1 MSISNVTGR
10 GTCRRLEIRVDG
22 IVQGVGFRPFVHLLA
37 GRLGLGGWVGN
48 DAQGVVIEAEGDAGA
63 LDRLVESLS
72 AEAPPLAVVER
83 VSVREIDLRGEGT
96 FRIAGSANGGR
107 RSALVSPD
115 VATCADCLAEI
126 ADPSARRY
134 RYPFTNC
141 TNCGP
146 RFTITTTV
154 PYDRPNTTMAGF
166 PMCAGCAAEYGD
178 PSDRRFHAQPI
189 CCPGCGPQLALVAP
203 DGTALPVGD
212 PLTEAAARLRA
223 GQILAVKGLGGYHL
237 AVLAGDEQAAARLR
251 QRKHRDDKPFAVMV
265 ADVAVARGWCQVS
278 AEEQALLESPA
289 RPVVLLER
297 RDDGSVAPS
306 VAPGNRRLG
315 VMLPYTG
322 LHHLLAAEV
331 GEPFV
336 LTSGNL
342 SDEPIVHDDDEARPR
357 LGDIADVFLTHDR
370 RIHSRVDDSVTRVFR
385 GREIVL
391 RRSRGYAPRPV
402 ALPWE
407 FPRPVLACGAELK
420 HTFCLGKGHHAFVS
434 HHIGDLENYETWRS
448 FTSGVEHFERL
459 FDIRPEV
466 VAHDL
471 HPEYLST
478 KYAADLDEARAGHLA
493 LTGVQHH
500 HAHVA
505 ACLADNGET
514 GPVIG
519 VAFDGL
525 GWGTD
530 GTVWGGEILVAD
542 LASFERVGH
551 LETVAMPGGAAAIRE
566 PWRMAA
572 AWLDAIYGTD
582 IPSGL
587 AIRVRNEA
595 RWDDVCAV
603 ARSGV
608 ASPLTSS
615 AGRLFD
621 AVAALCGIRD
631 VIRYEGQAAVEL
643 EQRADPEALGRYP
656 LPVEGSLTRLSGI
669 IPTKRASGPPGGPA
683 EPRLRLRASDLV
695 RAAAEDLLGGAPA
708 GVVAARFHRGL
719 ADGVVAAC
727 RAVRAERSLATVAC
741 SGGVFQN
748 ALLLGLV
755 VDGLEADGFRVLLH
769 SRVPTNDGG
778 ISLGQAACAGA
789 RDRQGERFATTGGET
804 AF

>member
-1 MSISNVTGR
+1 M
-10 GTCRRLEIRVDG
+10 DG

-48 DAQGVVIEAEGDAGA
+48 DARGVVIEAEGDGEA
-63 LDRLVESLS
+63 LARLVDSLG
-72 AEAPPLAVVER
+72 AEAPPLAVIER
-83 VSVREIDLRGEGT
+83 VSVRELDPRGEGT
-96 FRIAGSANGGR
+96 FRIAGSQGGAR

-115 VATCADCLAEI
+115 VATCPDCLAEI
-126 ADPSARRY
+126 ADPAARRY

-146 RFTITTTV
+146 RFTITTAV
-154 PYDRPNTTMAGF
+154 PYDRPNTTMAAF
-166 PMCAGCAAEYGD
+166 PMCADCAAEYAD
-178 PSDRRFHAQPI
+178 PFDRRFHAQPI
-189 CCPGCGPQLALVAP
+189 CCPACGPQLALHYP
-203 DGTALPVGD
+203 DGRLHPVTD
-212 PLTEAAARLRA
+212 PLAEAAARLRA
-223 GQILAVKGLGGYHL
+223 GEIVAVKGLGGYHL
-237 AVLAGDEQAAARLR
+237 AVLAGDEPAVARLR
-251 QRKHRDDKPFAVMV
+251 ERKHRDDKPFAVMV
-265 ADVAVARGWCQVS
+265 ADIAAAGRAGAVGP
-278 AEEQALLESPA
+278 EERALLTDPA

-297 RDDGSVAPS
+297 RAGAAIGPS

-331 GEPFV
+331 GEAFV

-342 SDEPIVHDDDEARPR
+342 SDEPIAHEDNDARHR
-357 LGDIADVFLTHDR
+357 LAEIADAFLTHDR
-370 RIHSRVDDSVTRVFR
+370 PIHSRVDDSVTRVFR

-420 HTFCLGKGHHAFVS
+420 HTFSLGTGHHAFLS

-448 FTSGVEHFERL
+448 FRSGVEHFERL
-459 FDIRPEV
+459 FDVRPEV
-466 VAHDL
+466 LAHDL

-478 KYAADLDEARAGHLA
+478 KYALDREEEAADGLT

-525 GWGTD
+525 GWGPD
-530 GTVWGGEILVAD
+530 GTLWGGEILVAD
-542 LASFERVGH
+542 LAGFERVGH
-551 LETVAMPGGAAAIRE
+551 LETVAMPGGVAAIRE

-572 AWLDAIYGTD
+572 AWLDAAYGPG
-582 IPSGL
+582 IPEEL
-587 AIRVRNEA
+587 DVRSRHA
-595 RWDDVCAV
+595 DHWDDVCRL

-608 ASPLTSS
+608 SSPVTSS

-621 AVAALCGIRD
+621 AVSALCGIRD

-643 EQRADPEALGRYP
+643 EQRADPAEAGSYP
-656 LPVEGSLTRLSGI
+656 LPVDEGSV
-669 IPTKRASGPPGGPA
+669 
-683 EPRLRLRASDLV
+683 LRLRARDLV
-695 RAAAEDLLGGAPA
+695 RAAAEDLRRGAPVGA
-708 GVVAARFHRGL
+708 VAARFHRGL
-719 ADGVVAAC
+719 AGGVVAAC
-727 RAVRAERSLATVAC
+727 RAVRAERGLDTVAC

-769 SRVPTNDGG
+769 SRVPPNDGG

-789 RDRQGERFATTGGET
+789 RDRNGDLPSDR
-804 AF
+804 

>member
-1 MSISNVTGR
+1 VSPHKRI
-10 GTCRRLEIRVDG
+10 EIRVEG
-22 IVQGVGFRPFVHLLA
+22 IVQGVGFRPFVHSLA
-37 GRLGLGGWVGN
+37 GRLGLSGWVGN
-48 DAQGVVIEAEGDAGA
+48 DAHGVVIEAEGDAETLA
-63 LDRLVESLS
+63 RLVDSLG

-83 VSVREIDLRGEGT
+83 VSVREVDPQGEDT
-96 FRIAGSANGGR
+96 FRIAASRAGGG

-126 ADPSARRY
+126 ADPAARRY

-154 PYDRPNTTMAGF
+154 PYDRPNTTMAAF
-166 PMCAGCAAEYGD
+166 PMCPHCAAEYED
-178 PSDRRFHAQPI
+178 PADRRFHAQPI
-189 CCPGCGPQLALVAP
+189 CCPACGPQLALI
-203 DGTALPVGD
+203 DGEGTPCPAED
-212 PLTEAAARLRA
+212 PLAEAAARVRA
-223 GQILAVKGLGGYHL
+223 GEVVAIKGLGGYHL
-237 AVLAGDEQAAARLR
+237 AVLAGDEAAVAGLR
-251 QRKHRDDKPFAVMV
+251 RRKHRDDKPFAVMV
-265 ADVAVARGWCQVS
+265 ADVAGAREWSDVGV
-278 AEEQALLESPA
+278 EEEALLESPS

-297 RDDGSVAPS
+297 RDGAGIAPS

-322 LHHLLAAEV
+322 LHHLLAAAI

-342 SDEPIVHDDDEARPR
+342 SDEPIVHEDDDARRR
-357 LGDIADVFLTHDR
+357 LAEIADVFLVHDR
-370 RIHSRVDDSVTRVFR
+370 PIHSRVDDSVTRVFR

-402 ALPWE
+402 ALPWD

-420 HTFCLGKGHHAFVS
+420 HTFCLAKGHHAFVS
-434 HHIGDLENYETWRS
+434 HHIGDLENYETWQS
-448 FTSGVEHFERL
+448 FTTGVEHFGRL
-459 FDIRPEV
+459 FDIRPEI

-478 KYAADLDEARAGHLA
+478 KYALELEEAAGHLT

-505 ACLADNGET
+505 SCLADNAET

-542 LASFERVGH
+542 LAGFERVGH

-572 AWLDAIYGTD
+572 AWLDAIYGPD
-582 IPSGL
+582 VPEHL
-587 AIRVRNEA
+587 ALA
-595 RWDDVCAV
+595 RRHEDRWRDVCQV
-603 ARSGV
+603 ARSGMS
-608 ASPLTSS
+608 SPATSS

-621 AVAALCGIRD
+621 AVSALCGIRD

-643 EQRADPEALGRYP
+643 EQRAEPGETGAYL
-656 LPVEGSLTRLSGI
+656 LPVE
-669 IPTKRASGPPGGPA
+669 AGPM
-683 EPRLRLRASDLV
+683 LRLGAGELIRAVVDDL
-695 RAAAEDLLGGAPA
+695 GQGAPA

-719 ADGVVAAC
+719 AAGVVSAC
-727 RAVRAERSLATVAC
+727 RAVRAERGLGTVAC

-769 SRVPTNDGG
+769 SRVPPNDGG

-789 RDRQGERFATTGGET
+789 RDRQGS
-804 AF
+804 

>member
-1 MSISNVTGR
+1 VSARKRI
-10 GTCRRLEIRVDG
+10 EIRVEG
-22 IVQGVGFRPFVHLLA
+22 IVQGVGFRPFVHSLA
-37 GRLGLGGWVGN
+37 SRLGVGGWVGN
-48 DAQGVVIEAEGDAGA
+48 DAHGVVIEAEGDSVA
-63 LDRLVESLS
+63 LTLLVELLG

-83 VSVREIDLRGEGT
+83 IALRDLDLQGEGT
-96 FRIAGSANGGR
+96 FRIARSRSDGGTR
-107 RSALVSPD
+107 RALVSPD

-126 ADPSARRY
+126 ADPAARRY

-166 PMCAGCAAEYGD
+166 PMCADCAAEYED
-178 PSDRRFHAQPI
+178 PTDRRFHAQPI
-189 CCPGCGPQLALVAP
+189 CCPACGPQLALVAP
-203 DGTALPVGD
+203 GGTPLPGED
-212 PLTEAAARLRA
+212 PLAEVAARLRA
-223 GQILAVKGLGGYHL
+223 GEIVAIKGLGGYHL
-237 AVLAGDEQAAARLR
+237 AVLACDEPAAARLR

-265 ADVAVARGWCQVS
+265 ADVDAAREWCEVGT
-278 AEEQALLESPA
+278 EEQELLESPA
-289 RPVVLLER
+289 RPIVLLER
-297 RDDGSVAPS
+297 RHVAPAAQEPAVLALAPS
-306 VAPGNRRLG
+306 VAPGNQRLG

-322 LHHLLAAEV
+322 LHHLLAAAV
-331 GEPFV
+331 GAPFV

-342 SDEPIVHDDDEARPR
+342 SDEPIVHEDDDARRR
-357 LGDIADVFLTHDR
+357 LAEIADVFLVHDR
-370 RIHSRVDDSVTRVFR
+370 PIHSRVDDSVTRVFR
-385 GREIVL
+385 GSEIVL

-402 ALPWE
+402 ALPWD

-420 HTFCLGKGHHAFVS
+420 HTFCLAKGHHAFVS
-434 HHIGDLENYETWRS
+434 HHIGDLENYETWQS
-448 FTSGVEHFERL
+448 FTSGVEHFGRL
-459 FDIRPEV
+459 FDIRPEI

-478 KYAADLDEARAGHLA
+478 KYAVELEEAAARVT

-505 ACLADNGET
+505 SCLADNGET

-542 LASFERVGH
+542 LAGFERVGH
-551 LETVAMPGGAAAIRE
+551 LDTVPMPGGAAAIRE

-572 AWLDAIYGTD
+572 AWVDAIYGPD
-582 IPSGL
+582 VPEHL
-587 AIRVRNEA
+587 ALA
-595 RWDDVCAV
+595 RRHEDRWRDVCAV
-603 ARSGV
+603 ARAGMS
-608 ASPLTSS
+608 SPHTSS

-621 AVAALCGIRD
+621 AVSALCGIRD

-643 EQRADPEALGRYP
+643 EQQADRGETGAYL
-656 LPVEGSLTRLSGI
+656 LPVE
-669 IPTKRASGPPGGPA
+669 AGPVLG
-683 EPRLRLRASDLV
+683 LRAGELIRAVVDDLG
-695 RAAAEDLLGGAPA
+695 GGAPA

-719 ADGVVAAC
+719 AAGVVAAC
-727 RAVRAERSLATVAC
+727 RAVRAERGLTTVAC

-748 ALLLGLV
+748 ALLLGRV
-755 VDGLEADGFRVLLH
+755 VEGLEAEGFRVLLH
-769 SRVPTNDGG
+769 SRVPPNDGG

-789 RDRQGERFATTGGET
+789 RDRRAEL
-804 AF
+804 

>member
-1 MSISNVTGR
+1 
-10 GTCRRLEIRVDG
+10 
-22 IVQGVGFRPFVHLLA
+22 VHLLA

-48 DAQGVVIEAEGDAGA
+48 DAQGVIIEAEGDGEA
-63 LDRLVESLS
+63 LARLVESLGV
-72 AEAPPLAVVER
+72 EAPPLAVVER
-83 VSVREIDLRGEGT
+83 VSVRELDPQGEAE
-96 FRIAGSANGGR
+96 FRIAQSRDGAVHT
-107 RSALVSPD
+107 ALVSPD

-126 ADPSARRY
+126 ADPAARRY
-134 RYPFTNC
+134 RYAFTNC

-154 PYDRPNTTMAGF
+154 PYDRPNTTMASF
-166 PMCAGCAAEYGD
+166 AMCADCAAEYDD
-178 PSDRRFHAQPI
+178 PADRRFHAQPI
-189 CCPGCGPQLALVAP
+189 CCPVCGPQLVLVDRSGAPVSARDALFETV
-203 DGTALPVGD
+203 D
-212 PLTEAAARLRA
+212 RLKA
-223 GQILAVKGLGGYHL
+223 GQVVAIKGLGGYHL
-237 AVLAGDEQAAARLR
+237 AVLAGDETAVAGLR
-251 QRKHRDDKPFAVMV
+251 RRKHRDDKPFAVMM
-265 ADVAVARGWCQVS
+265 ADADAARAWCTVN
-278 AEEQALLESPA
+278 AEEEALLQSPA

-297 RDDGSVAPS
+297 LEDAGIAPS

-322 LHHLLAAEV
+322 LHHLLAAAI

-342 SDEPIVHDDDEARPR
+342 SDEPIAHEDTDALRR
-357 LGDIADVFLTHDR
+357 LGEIADVFLVHDR
-370 RIHSRVDDSVTRVFR
+370 PIHSRVDDSVTRVFG

-402 ALPWE
+402 ALPWD

-420 HTFCLGKGHHAFVS
+420 HTFCLAKGHHAFVS
-434 HHIGDLENYETWRS
+434 HHIGDLENYETWQS
-448 FTSGVEHFERL
+448 FTSGVEHFGRL

-478 KYAADLDEARAGHLA
+478 KYALDLEEAAGHLA

-505 ACLADNGET
+505 SCLADNGESD
-514 GPVIG
+514 PVIG

-542 LASFERVGH
+542 LAGFERVGH
-551 LETVAMPGGAAAIRE
+551 LETVPMPGGAAAIRE

-572 AWLDAIYGTD
+572 AWLDAAYG
-582 IPSGL
+582 
-587 AIRVRNEA
+587 
-595 RWDDVCAV
+595 DDVPDHVELRRRHEDRWADVCRL
-603 ARSGV
+603 ARGALSAPV
-608 ASPLTSS
+608 TSS

-621 AVAALCGIRD
+621 AVSALCGIRD

-643 EQRADPEALGRYP
+643 EQRADLGETGRYP
-656 LPVEGSLTRLSGI
+656 LPV
-669 IPTKRASGPPGGPA
+669 ASGPV
-683 EPRLRLRASDLV
+683 LRLGAGDLIRAVVDDLGQGV
-695 RAAAEDLLGGAPA
+695 PA
-708 GVVAARFHRGL
+708 GVVATRFHRGL
-719 ADGVVAAC
+719 AAGVVAAC
-727 RAVRAERSLATVAC
+727 QAVRAERGLRTVAC

-748 ALLLGLV
+748 ALLLSLV
-755 VDGLEADGFRVLLH
+755 VDGLEAEGFRVLLH
-769 SRVPTNDGG
+769 SRVPPNDGG

-789 RDRQGERFATTGGET
+789 RDRQAQI
-804 AF
+804 

>member
-1 MSISNVTGR
+1 M
-10 GTCRRLEIRVDG
+10 EIRVEG
-22 IVQGVGFRPFVHLLA
+22 IVQGVGFRPFVHSLA
-37 GRLGLGGWVGN
+37 GRLGLSGWVGN
-48 DAQGVVIEAEGDAGA
+48 DAHGVVIEAEGDGEA
-63 LDRLVESLS
+63 LARLVDSLG

-83 VSVREIDLRGEGT
+83 VSVRELEPQGEGT
-96 FRIAGSANGGR
+96 FRITQSRAGGGR
-107 RSALVSPD
+107 TALVSPD

-126 ADPSARRY
+126 ADPAARRY

-154 PYDRPNTTMAGF
+154 PYDRPNTTMAAF
-166 PMCAGCAAEYGD
+166 PMCPDCAAEYED
-178 PSDRRFHAQPI
+178 PADRRFHAQPI
-189 CCPGCGPQLALVAP
+189 CCPACGPQLALVGV
-203 DGTALPVGD
+203 DGTRRAAED
-212 PLTEAAARLRA
+212 PLAEAAARVRA
-223 GQILAVKGLGGYHL
+223 GDVVAIKGLGGYHL
-237 AVLAGDEQAAARLR
+237 AVLAGDETAVAGLR
-251 QRKHRDDKPFAVMV
+251 RRKHRDDKPFAVMV
-265 ADVAVARGWCQVS
+265 ADVAAAREWCDVG
-278 AEEQALLESPA
+278 AEEAALLESPS

-297 RDDGSVAPS
+297 RDGSGVAPS

-322 LHHLLAAEV
+322 LHHLLAAAV
-331 GEPFV
+331 GAPFV

-342 SDEPIVHDDDEARPR
+342 SDEPIVHEDGEARRR
-357 LGDIADVFLTHDR
+357 LAEIADVFLVHDR
-370 RIHSRVDDSVTRVFR
+370 PIHSRVDDSVTRVFR

-402 ALPWE
+402 ALPWD

-434 HHIGDLENYETWRS
+434 HHIGDLENYETWQS
-448 FTSGVEHFERL
+448 FTVGVEHFGRL

-478 KYAADLDEARAGHLA
+478 KFALDLEEAAGHVA

-505 ACLADNGET
+505 SCLADNGEA

-542 LASFERVGH
+542 LAGFERVGH
-551 LETVAMPGGAAAIRE
+551 LETVPMPGGAAAIRE

-572 AWLDAIYGTD
+572 AWLDVIYGPD
-582 IPSGL
+582 VPDHL
-587 AIRVRNEA
+587 ELRRRHAD
-595 RWDDVCAV
+595 RWRDVCQV
-603 ARSGV
+603 ARSGTS
-608 ASPLTSS
+608 SPATSS

-621 AVAALCGIRD
+621 AVSALCGIRD

-643 EQRADPEALGRYP
+643 EQRADLGESGAYR
-656 LPVEGSLTRLSGI
+656 LPVEGGSM
-669 IPTKRASGPPGGPA
+669 
-683 EPRLRLRASDLV
+683 LRLGAGELIQAVVDDLG
-695 RAAAEDLLGGAPA
+695 LGAPV

-719 ADGVVAAC
+719 AAGVVSAC
-727 RAVRAERSLATVAC
+727 RAVRAERGLTTVAC

-755 VDGLEADGFRVLLH
+755 VDGLEAEGFRVLIH
-769 SRVPTNDGG
+769 SRVPPNDGG

-789 RDRQGERFATTGGET
+789 RDR
-804 AF
+804 

>member
-1 MSISNVTGR
+1 
-10 GTCRRLEIRVDG
+10 
-22 IVQGVGFRPFVHLLA
+22 
-37 GRLGLGGWVGN
+37 VGN
-48 DAQGVVIEAEGDAGA
+48 DAQGVVIEAEGDAEA
-63 LDRLVESLS
+63 LARLLDSLGS
-72 AEAPPLAVVER
+72 EAPSLAVVER
-83 VSVREIDLRGEGT
+83 VSVRELDPQGEGT
-96 FRIAGSANGGR
+96 FRIAQSREGGGR
-107 RSALVSPD
+107 TALVSPD
-115 VATCADCLAEI
+115 MATCADCLAEI
-126 ADPSARRY
+126 ADPAARRY

-166 PMCAGCAAEYGD
+166 PMCPDCAAEYED
-178 PSDRRFHAQPI
+178 PTDRRFHAQPI
-189 CCPGCGPQLALVAP
+189 CCPACGPQLVLVAP
-203 DGTALPVGD
+203 DGTSIPAEDPVA
-212 PLTEAAARLRA
+212 EVAARLRA
-223 GQILAVKGLGGYHL
+223 GEIVAVKGLGGYHL
-237 AVLAGDEQAAARLR
+237 AVLACDEPAAARLR

-265 ADVAVARGWCQVS
+265 AEVDAAREWCEVGP
-278 AEEQALLESPA
+278 EEQNLLESPA

-297 RDDGSVAPS
+297 RDGDRSQEDVRRLARTYVANRHTTPPMIAPS

-322 LHHLLAAEV
+322 LHHLLATEI

-342 SDEPIVHDDDEARPR
+342 SDEPIVHEDDDARRR
-357 LGDIADVFLTHDR
+357 LAEIADVFLVHDR
-370 RIHSRVDDSVTRVFR
+370 PIHSRVDDSVTRVFR

-402 ALPWE
+402 ALPWD

-420 HTFCLGKGHHAFVS
+420 HTFCLAKGHHAFVS
-434 HHIGDLENYETWRS
+434 HHIGDLENYETWQS
-448 FTSGVEHFERL
+448 FTTGVEHFGRL

-478 KYAADLDEARAGHLA
+478 KYAVELEEAAGHLT

-505 ACLADNGET
+505 SCLADNGET
-514 GPVIG
+514 GSVIG

-542 LASFERVGH
+542 LAGFERVGH

-572 AWLDAIYGTD
+572 AWLDAIYGPD
-582 IPSGL
+582 VPEHIAL
-587 AIRVRNEA
+587 ARRHED
-595 RWDDVCAV
+595 RWRDVCQV
-603 ARSGV
+603 ARSGTS
-608 ASPLTSS
+608 SPATSS

-621 AVAALCGIRD
+621 AVSALCGIRD

-643 EQRADPEALGRYP
+643 EQRADLAEAGAYP
-656 LPVEGSLTRLSGI
+656 LPVEAGSVLRLGAGDLI
-669 IPTKRASGPPGGPA
+669 RAVVDDLGRGAPPGI
-683 EPRLRLRASDLV
+683 
-695 RAAAEDLLGGAPA
+695 
-708 GVVAARFHRGL
+708 VAMRFHRGL
-719 ADGVVAAC
+719 AAGVVSAC
-727 RAVRAERSLATVAC
+727 RAVRAERGLTTVAC

-769 SRVPTNDGG
+769 SRVPPNDGG

-789 RDRQGERFATTGGET
+789 RDRQGS
-804 AF
+804 

>member
-1 MSISNVTGR
+1 M
-10 GTCRRLEIRVDG
+10 
-22 IVQGVGFRPFVHLLA
+22 
-37 GRLGLGGWVGN
+37 GN
-48 DAQGVVIEAEGDAGA
+48 DAHGVVIEAEGDGEA
-63 LDRLVESLS
+63 LARLVDSLG

-83 VSVREIDLRGEGT
+83 VSVRELEPQGEGT
-96 FRIAGSANGGR
+96 FRITQSRAGGGR
-107 RSALVSPD
+107 TALVSPD

-126 ADPSARRY
+126 ADPAARRY

-154 PYDRPNTTMAGF
+154 PYDRPNTTMAAF
-166 PMCAGCAAEYGD
+166 PMCPDCAAEYED
-178 PSDRRFHAQPI
+178 PADRRFHAQPI
-189 CCPGCGPQLALVAP
+189 CCPACGPQLALVGV
-203 DGTALPVGD
+203 DGTRRAAED
-212 PLTEAAARLRA
+212 PLAEAAARVRA
-223 GQILAVKGLGGYHL
+223 GDVVAIKGLGGYHL
-237 AVLAGDEQAAARLR
+237 AVLAGDETAVAGLR
-251 QRKHRDDKPFAVMV
+251 RRKHRDDKPFAVMV
-265 ADVAVARGWCQVS
+265 ADVAAAREWCDVG
-278 AEEQALLESPA
+278 AEEAALLESPS

-297 RDDGSVAPS
+297 RDGSGVAPS

-322 LHHLLAAEV
+322 LHHLLAAAV
-331 GEPFV
+331 GAPFV

-342 SDEPIVHDDDEARPR
+342 SDEPIVHEDGEARRR
-357 LGDIADVFLTHDR
+357 LAEIADVFLVHDR
-370 RIHSRVDDSVTRVFR
+370 PIHSRVDDSVTRVFR

-402 ALPWE
+402 ALPWD

-434 HHIGDLENYETWRS
+434 HHIGDLENYETWQS
-448 FTSGVEHFERL
+448 FTVGVEHFGRL

-478 KYAADLDEARAGHLA
+478 KFALDLEEAAGHVA

-505 ACLADNGET
+505 SCLADNGEA

-542 LASFERVGH
+542 LAGFERVGH
-551 LETVAMPGGAAAIRE
+551 LETVPMPGGAAAIRE

-572 AWLDAIYGTD
+572 AWLDVIYGPD
-582 IPSGL
+582 VPDHL
-587 AIRVRNEA
+587 ELRRRHAD
-595 RWDDVCAV
+595 RWRDVCQV
-603 ARSGV
+603 ARSGTS
-608 ASPLTSS
+608 SPATSS

-621 AVAALCGIRD
+621 AVSALCGIRD

-643 EQRADPEALGRYP
+643 EQRADLGESGAYR
-656 LPVEGSLTRLSGI
+656 LPVEGGSM
-669 IPTKRASGPPGGPA
+669 
-683 EPRLRLRASDLV
+683 LRLGAGELIQAVVDDLG
-695 RAAAEDLLGGAPA
+695 LGAPV

-719 ADGVVAAC
+719 AAGVVSAC
-727 RAVRAERSLATVAC
+727 RAVRAERGLTTVAC

-755 VDGLEADGFRVLLH
+755 VDGLEAEGFRVLIH
-769 SRVPTNDGG
+769 SRVPPNDGG

-789 RDRQGERFATTGGET
+789 RDR
-804 AF
+804 

>member
-1 MSISNVTGR
+1 M
-10 GTCRRLEIRVDG
+10 
-22 IVQGVGFRPFVHLLA
+22 
-37 GRLGLGGWVGN
+37 GN
-48 DAQGVVIEAEGDAGA
+48 DAHGVVIEAEGDAETLA
-63 LDRLVESLS
+63 RLVDSLG

-83 VSVREIDLRGEGT
+83 VSVREVDPQGEDT
-96 FRIAGSANGGR
+96 FRIARSRDGGG

-126 ADPSARRY
+126 ADPAARRY

-154 PYDRPNTTMAGF
+154 PYDRPNTTMAAF
-166 PMCAGCAAEYGD
+166 PMCPDCAAEYED
-178 PSDRRFHAQPI
+178 PADRRFHAQPI
-189 CCPGCGPQLALVAP
+189 CCPACGPQLALIDPGGNPIPAE
-203 DGTALPVGD
+203 D
-212 PLTEAAARLRA
+212 PLAEVAGRLRA
-223 GQILAVKGLGGYHL
+223 GQIVAVKGLGGYHL
-237 AVLAGDEQAAARLR
+237 AVLAGDEAAVAGLR
-251 QRKHRDDKPFAVMV
+251 RRKHRDDKPFAVMV
-265 ADVAVARGWCQVS
+265 ADVDAAREWCEVAP
-278 AEEQALLESPA
+278 EEQSLLESPA

-297 RDDGSVAPS
+297 RDGAGVAPS
-306 VAPGNRRLG
+306 VATGNRRLG
-315 VMLPYTG
+315 VMFPYTG
-322 LHHLLAAEV
+322 LHHLLAAAI

-342 SDEPIVHDDDEARPR
+342 SDEPIVHEDDDARRR
-357 LGDIADVFLTHDR
+357 LAEIADVFLVHDR
-370 RIHSRVDDSVTRVFR
+370 PIHSRVDDSVTRVFR

-402 ALPWE
+402 ALPWD

-420 HTFCLGKGHHAFVS
+420 HTFCLAKGHHAFVS
-434 HHIGDLENYETWRS
+434 HHIGDLENYETWQS
-448 FTSGVEHFERL
+448 FTTGVEHFGRL
-459 FDIRPEV
+459 FDIRPEI

-478 KYAADLDEARAGHLA
+478 KYALELEEAAGHLT

-505 ACLADNGET
+505 SCLADNGET

-542 LASFERVGH
+542 LAGFERVGH
-551 LETVAMPGGAAAIRE
+551 LETVVMPGGAAAIRE

-572 AWLDAIYGTD
+572 AWLDSIYGNEVPDELD
-582 IPSGL
+582 IRRRQ
-587 AIRVRNEA
+587 AE
-595 RWDDVCAV
+595 RWDDVCRM
-603 ARSGV
+603 ARSGLS
-608 ASPLTSS
+608 SPSTSS

-631 VIRYEGQAAVEL
+631 VIRYEGQAAVEF
-643 EQRADPEALGRYP
+643 EQRADPEAVGRYP
-656 LPVEGSLTRLSGI
+656 LPVELRSGSTTLDRTIPLERVSG
-669 IPTKRASGPPGGPA
+669 RPGESTQPL
-683 EPRLRLRASDLV
+683 EPRLHLRARDLV
-695 RAAAEDLLGGAPA
+695 WAAAEDLRGGAPA
-708 GVVAARFHRGL
+708 GVVATRFHRGL

-727 RAVRAERSLATVAC
+727 RAVRAERGFTTVAC

-769 SRVPTNDGG
+769 SRVPPNDGG

-789 RDRQGERFATTGGET
+789 RDRRAEL
-804 AF
+804 